1 MNTITLKKSDYEI
14 LRKKA
19 EVYDTIIRVV
29 EEDIF
34 TPPPIKSRK
43 AILNELKKTDYY
55 SKEFLEEI
63 GQAIK
68 RSSFFTE

>member
-34 TPPPIKSRK
+34 TPPPIKSR
-43 AILNELKKTDYY
+43 N
-55 SKEFLEEI
+55 
-63 GQAIK
+63 
-68 RSSFFTE
+68 